1 MNLSKLW
8 EIVKDKKAW
17 CAAVHGVTK
26 SWTQLSKRTPTLA
39 QNSQHEIMSRYEKAK
54 KKRKVRENMT
64 QLLSESNKRT
74 YPFGDGNYTNE
85 TIERKCHHCSI
96 NI

>member
-1 MNLSKLW
+1 M
-8 EIVKDKKAW
+8 
-17 CAAVHGVTK
+17 
-26 SWTQLSKRTPTLA
+26 Q
-39 QNSQHEIMSRYEKAK
+39 K